1 MIAHLRGTVAE
12 RGGDHVVVDV
22 GGVGYFVH
30 VPPGT
35 DVPPRGQEV
44 ELRTAMVVREDS
56 MTLYGFT
63 EPAARQLFELL
74 MSASGVGPK
83 LAMAILST
91 HRPSTV
97 RTAIAA
103 ADLDLLVAVPG
114 IGRKSAQKLVLELKD
129 KVGSLDA
136 ADIDLVGGANGTAP
150 TGDGDADA
158 VADTREALL
167 QLGYGPSEV
176 AVTLAGLDLDGDAST
191 LLRRALQAIGSS

>member
-1 MIAHLRGTVAE
+1 MIAHLRGIVAE
-12 RGGDHVVVDV
+12 RGSEHVVVDV
-22 GGVGYFVH
+22 HGIGYRVT
-30 VPPGT
+30 VPSTT
-35 DVPPRGQEV
+35 DVPARGQDV
-44 ELRTAMVVREDS
+44 ELRTSMVVREDS
-56 MTLYGFT
+56 MTLYGFSD
-63 EPAARQLFELL
+63 PAAQQLFELL
-74 MSASGVGPK
+74 LSASGVGPK

-114 IGRKSAQKLVLELKD
+114 IGKKSAQKLVLELKD
-129 KVGSLDA
+129 KVGGLDA
-136 ADIDLVGGANGTAP
+136 PDIDLADGRGNGRGPA
-150 TGDGDADA
+150 DDDA

-191 LLRRALQAIGSS
+191 ILRRALQAIGSAS

>member
-1 MIAHLRGTVAE
+1 MIAHLRGIVAE
-12 RGGDHVVVDV
+12 RASDHVVVDV
-22 GGVGYFVH
+22 QGVGYLVH

-74 MSASGVGPK
+74 MGANGVGPK

-97 RTAIAA
+97 RTAIAS

-114 IGRKSAQKLVLELKD
+114 IGKKSAQKLVLELKD
-129 KVGSLDA
+129 KVGSIGGPDLD
-136 ADIDLVGGANGTAP
+136 LGGGANGHTAA
-150 TGDGDADA
+150 TDDDA
-158 VADTREALL
+158 VADAREALL
-167 QLGYGPSEV
+167 QLGYGQSEV
-176 AVTLAGLDLDGDAST
+176 AVTLASLDLDGDAST
-191 LLRRALQAIGSS
+191 LLRRALQAIGSSS